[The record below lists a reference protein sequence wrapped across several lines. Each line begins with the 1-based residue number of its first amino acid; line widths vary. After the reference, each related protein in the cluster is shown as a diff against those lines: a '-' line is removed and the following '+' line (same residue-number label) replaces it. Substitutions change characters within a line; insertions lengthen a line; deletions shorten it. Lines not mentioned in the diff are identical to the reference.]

1 MPRHE
6 ASSPSTRT
14 RNHAKLLQEAL
25 DRPGIRDIMRVYED
39 WRRVDRGLDSHRAVN
54 RGPQS
59 IKTTDHAN
67 QR

>member
-1 MPRHE
+1 MPHRE
-6 ASSPSTRT
+6 PSSPSTRAQT
-14 RNHAKLLQEAL
+14 HAELLQEAL

-39 WRRVDRGLDSHRAVN
+39 WRQVDRGLESHRAVN
-54 RGPQS
+54 RGPQN